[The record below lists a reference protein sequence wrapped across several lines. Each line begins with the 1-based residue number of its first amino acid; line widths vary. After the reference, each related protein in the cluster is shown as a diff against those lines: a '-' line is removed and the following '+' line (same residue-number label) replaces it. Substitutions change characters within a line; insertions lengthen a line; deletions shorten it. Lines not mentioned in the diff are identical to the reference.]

1 LIIIIITIII
11 IFIVIIIERST
22 VQVATYL
29 LTHGLEWCD
38 GVVFLDDAD
47 RKMIVLR
54 DGLKACL
61 SVCIYI

>member
-1 LIIIIITIII
+1 
-11 IFIVIIIERST
+11 

-61 SVCIYI
+61 SVCIYISF